1 MSKTAHEPIAHLVKR
16 TDMEK
21 WKAWL
26 IRGIAFVL
34 SIIACAI
41 ITTAVTGKDMSFFF
55 KNFFGGVFGTPRKI
69 WNLFRELSLLLLV
82 ALAVTPCFKMR
93 FWNIGG
99 EGQILMGAL
108 GCAVIINFMS
118 GKASDAGTVIVSLIL
133 AIAFGIVWAV
143 IPALFKAKWN
153 TNETLLTLMMN
164 YIATCLVGFF
174 IKSIATEGTGNLS
187 FSGKGGVVYGALG
200 NEFILQILVGAVI
213 TIFVYIYLRYS
224 KHGYEL
230 TVVGESENTARY
242 IGINGKKVII
252 RTLILCGVISG
263 IIGFLLVSATNMEI
277 HAQYTVNGRGFTG
290 VLISWLA
297 HFNPLYMVLT
307 SFLVVFIQKGG
318 AEVST
323 YARLGDSFPMVLTG
337 VFFFFIIASEFF
349 INYQIVFN
357 GNTLDIKKIFSK
369 KKVVTASIAD
379 TEAEEDK

>member
-34 SIIACAI
+34 SILACAI
-41 ITTAVTGKDMSFFF
+41 ITIAITGEGMDYFFI
-55 KNFFGGVFGTPRKI
+55 NFFGGVFGTPRKI

-108 GCAVIINFMS
+108 GCAVIVNFMG
-118 GKASDAGTVIVSLIL
+118 GKASDAGTIIVSLIL
-133 AIAFGIVWAV
+133 AIAFGITWAV

-164 YIATCLVGFF
+164 YIATCLVSYF
-174 IKSIATEGTGNLS
+174 IKSVATQGTGNLS
-187 FSGKGGVVYGALG
+187 FSSGVIGNAVY
-200 NEFILQILVGAVI
+200 NEFLLQILVGAVI
-213 TIFVYIYLRYS
+213 TALVYVYLRFS

-242 IGINGKKVII
+242 VGINGKKVII
-252 RTLILCGVISG
+252 RTLILCGAISG
-263 IIGFLLVSATNMEI
+263 IIGFLLVSATNMEL

-307 SFLVVFIQKGG
+307 SFLVVFIQNG
-318 AEVST
+318 ATEVGT
-323 YARLGDSFPMVLTG
+323 PARLGNSFPMVLTG

-349 INYQIVFN
+349 INYQIVWN
-357 GNTLDIKKIFSK
+357 NNKLDIKKVFAKHKILTAN
-369 KKVVTASIAD
+369 VTDAK
-379 TEAEEDK
+379 EKEDK